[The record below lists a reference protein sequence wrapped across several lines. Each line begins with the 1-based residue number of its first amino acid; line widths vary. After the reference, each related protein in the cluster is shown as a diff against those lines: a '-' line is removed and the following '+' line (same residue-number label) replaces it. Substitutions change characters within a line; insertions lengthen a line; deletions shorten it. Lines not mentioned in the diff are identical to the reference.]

1 MSLHIIHQFG
11 VLILWMRKELRA
23 QGRKADKTGIQENIE
38 CGWEFNIGLVS
49 RKPGSSPG
57 HASNVLDLD

>member
-1 MSLHIIHQFG
+1 
-11 VLILWMRKELRA
+11 MRKELLA

-38 CGWEFNIGLVS
+38 CGWEVNIGLVS